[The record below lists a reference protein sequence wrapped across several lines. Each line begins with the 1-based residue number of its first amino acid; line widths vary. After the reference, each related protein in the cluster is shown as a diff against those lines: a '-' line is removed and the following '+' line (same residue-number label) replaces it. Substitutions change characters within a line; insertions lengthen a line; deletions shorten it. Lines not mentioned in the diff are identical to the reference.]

1 MFEGVLAQ
9 LQPPETSV
17 MPNFDLFASRLKNL
31 VSTGI
36 VNTSASS
43 MFWQK
48 KRVDIS
54 TLYSIFCSPVGA
66 GKKKP
71 AISKISS
78 RITC

>member
-31 VSTGI
+31 VSNGI

-54 TLYSIFCSPVGA
+54 TLYSIFCIPVG
-66 GKKKP
+66 GREKKP

>member
-17 MPNFDLFASRLKNL
+17 MLNFDLFASRLKNL

-36 VNTSASS
+36 VNTSAYS

-54 TLYSIFCSPVGA
+54 TLYSIFCSPVGTE
-66 GKKKP
+66 KKT
-71 AISKISS
+71 SN
-78 RITC
+78 

>member
-54 TLYSIFCSPVGA
+54 TLYRIFCTPVGA
-66 GKKKP
+66 GKKT
-71 AISKISS
+71 SN
-78 RITC
+78 

>member
-43 MFWQK
+43 M
-48 KRVDIS
+48 RVDIS
-54 TLYSIFCSPVGA
+54 TLYRIFCSPVGA
-66 GKKKP
+66 GKKT
-71 AISKISS
+71 SN
-78 RITC
+78 

>member
-36 VNTSASS
+36 VNTSVYS

-48 KRVDIS
+48 KARG
-54 TLYSIFCSPVGA
+54 Y
-66 GKKKP
+66 
-71 AISKISS
+71 
-78 RITC
+78 

>member
-36 VNTSASS
+36 VNTSAIRC
-43 MFWQK
+43 F
-48 KRVDIS
+48 
-54 TLYSIFCSPVGA
+54 
-66 GKKKP
+66 GKKS
-71 AISKISS
+71 AWILARCIVFFVAL
-78 RITC
+78 

>member
-36 VNTSASS
+36 VNTSAYS
-43 MFWQK
+43 MFWQKK

-66 GKKKP
+66 EKKT
-71 AISKISS
+71 SN
-78 RITC
+78 

>member
-48 KRVDIS
+48 SAWILARCIEFFVA
-54 TLYSIFCSPVGA
+54 L
-66 GKKKP
+66 
-71 AISKISS
+71 
-78 RITC
+78 